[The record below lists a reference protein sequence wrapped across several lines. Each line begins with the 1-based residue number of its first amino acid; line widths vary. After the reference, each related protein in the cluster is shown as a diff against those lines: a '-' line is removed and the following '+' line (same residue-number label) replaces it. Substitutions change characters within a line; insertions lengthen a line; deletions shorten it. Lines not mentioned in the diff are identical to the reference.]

1 MRSEDIEIPEPC
13 HADWDAMR
21 PEAQGKF
28 CLECRKTVHDLS
40 SMTDEL
46 RGEYDISED
55 VSGVVI
61 TGVEDGSPAAE
72 KRIAAGEV
80 IVEVAQE
87 EVSAPADVVKRIDE
101 LKKQSRKSVLLLLA
115 NPQGELR
122 FVALRIEGMVCT
134 SCEQGIGHALEKLD
148 GVLAQTVDH
157 EAGRAEV
164 QIDANKVTPAQLVE
178 TVNALGYTAHVA
190 E

>member
-1 MRSEDIEIPEPC
+1 M
-13 HADWDAMR
+13 
-21 PEAQGKF
+21 
-28 CLECRKTVHDLS
+28 L
-40 SMTDEL
+40 
-46 RGEYDISED
+46 ED
-55 VSGVVI
+55 V
-61 TGVEDGSPAAE
+61 TRARPLAL
-72 KRIAAGEV
+72 
-80 IVEVAQE
+80 VALLH
-87 EVSAPADVVKRIDE
+87 VSALAPPLALVATSCAQPVDE
-101 LKKQSRKSVLLLLA
+101 QT
-115 NPQGELR
+115 
-122 FVALRIEGMVCT
+122 VALRIEGMVCT